1 MSSKIAKLTTL
12 CLACLALIV
21 IPFET
26 LQAAETQAQK
36 KPFRVLVDASKDGG
50 LWWFPQGEGGVFDPR
65 QPHQGKPLA
74 DLLRR
79 QQWEVVELPRGD
91 VITVEKLRDF
101 DLIIKPPAY
110 FSYTADEAM
119 AYLNSIV
126 AGARVLLLGGG
137 NAANNDAITQM
148 FGLRFESRSRFG
160 SLKQWM
166 SHPLTADVECCN
178 VAWTAVSEAPN
189 NAVLLAWFNRGE
201 VNPRPVLG
209 YLHYGNGCVVFVG
222 QTLIPVS
229 TGRAFPLTLIKALA
243 RHSIDELRSLPQGP
257 LVFAEEG
264 FETAPRLAEPVAEA
278 ILPQPGMGEWRFD
291 WDDVPSAKEYEIVVL
306 GPDAAFPA
314 IRARSTTSEFI
325 QTVRPATHII
335 DAHLS
340 GWSVR
345 VRVLYDNGK
354 WGPWS
359 QIRRFNVAPR
369 PLANSRP

>member
-1 MSSKIAKLTTL
+1 MSSKLAKLTTL
-12 CLACLALIV
+12 CFACLALAL
-21 IPFET
+21 IPVKI
-26 LQAAETQAQK
+26 QAQK
-36 KPFRVLVDASKDGG
+36 KPFRVLIDASKDGG
-50 LWWFPQGEGGVFDPR
+50 LWWFPQGEGAVFDPQ

-79 QQWEVVELPRGD
+79 EKWEVVELPRGE
-91 VITVEKLRDF
+91 VITAEKLRDF

-119 AYLNSIV
+119 AYLNSVV
-126 AGARVLLLGGG
+126 AGTRVLLLGGG
-137 NAANNDAITQM
+137 TAANNDAITQM
-148 FGLRFESRSRFG
+148 FGLRFEPRSRFG

-166 SHPLTADVECCN
+166 SHPLTADMECCD
-178 VAWTAVSEAPN
+178 VAWTAISEAPN

-209 YLHYGNGCVVFVG
+209 YLPYGKGYVVFMG
-222 QTLIPVS
+222 QGLIPIPA
-229 TGRAFPLTLIKALA
+229 GRSFPLSLIKALA
-243 RHSIDELRSLPQGP
+243 RHSIDEIKHVPQGP
-257 LVFAEEG
+257 LVFAEET
-264 FETAPRLAEPVAEA
+264 FEAAPRLAEPAADA
-278 ILPQPGMGEWRFD
+278 IFPQPEVGEWRFD

-306 GPDAAFPA
+306 GPDATIPA

-325 QTVRPATHII
+325 QSVRPATHII
-335 DAHLS
+335 DANLS

-345 VRVLYDNGK
+345 VRVLYRNDK

-369 PLANSRP
+369 RLANATH